1 MSEADAPKFE
11 DDLLKDRSESEQLML
26 YLGDFDGPI
35 DMLLSLARDQKVD
48 LAKISILALANQY
61 IDFIEKARALRLELA
76 ADYLVM
82 AAWLA
87 YLKSRMLIPQEE
99 KKQAEPTAQDLADAL
114 QFQLRRLEAMRKVA
128 NDLFLLPRL
137 GYNVFSRGEPEGLK
151 TDYVP
156 RYEMTFYDLLKAYGD
171 IKQRQQN
178 AVYKLNPVKLFSLEE
193 AIERMGNMLGKIPQE
208 WVSLFMFLPGGVTEK
223 IVKRSAV
230 ASTFGGALEMAKRGL
245 LKIHQEKNYGPIF
258 IRRPGE
264 KEDAVPP
271 PAAAEEEAG
280 ISAEDI
286 AFAENDLAEQQAEEE
301 AKEAERLAAEEALA
315 AAAVPARY
323 IAPSSDDAD
332 EDDNGDGDFANLT
345 ETPAAEVRTEAADVP
360 ETADVITPE
369 ETAFLNAG
377 AEMPVEQVLA
387 AETVVEEALLEGP
400 DVLPESGAGMSSS
413 ALKTEAVAEVAE
425 EPAAKVYLS
434 EEEEWEA
441 LLAEEAA
448 ANEAKRKAE
457 EAATVS
463 GQATDKEEA

>member
-1 MSEADAPKFE
+1 MSEAEASKFE
-11 DDLLKDRSESEQLML
+11 DDLLNERSEGEQLML

-35 DMLLSLARDQKVD
+35 DMLLTLARDQKVD

-99 KKQAEPTAQDLADAL
+99 KKQAEPSAQDLAEAL

-128 NDLFLLPRL
+128 NDLFHLPRL
-137 GYNVFSRGEPEGLK
+137 GYNVFARGEPEGLK
-151 TDYVP
+151 TEYVP
-156 RYEMTFYDLLKAYGD
+156 RYEMTFYDLLRAYGD

-193 AIERMGNMLGKIPQE
+193 AIERMEHMLGKIPQE
-208 WVSLFMFLPGGVTEK
+208 WVSLFMFLPGGVKEK

-245 LKIHQEKNYGPIF
+245 LKIHQEKNYGPIY

-264 KEDAVPP
+264 KDDEVPP
-271 PAAAEEEAG
+271 PAVPEEESG

-286 AFAENDLAEQQAEEE
+286 AFAENDLAEQQAEEA
-301 AKEAERLAAEEALA
+301 AKEAERLAAEQALA
-315 AAAVPARY
+315 EANAAPAARY
-323 IAPSSDDAD
+323 VPSSDSEDDGEDDFGAEALGDTAPEAAIDEADVEVALLETEAD
-332 EDDNGDGDFANLT
+332 ETSAPDMQV
-345 ETPAAEVRTEAADVP
+345 AAENTEEV
-360 ETADVITPE
+360 T
-369 ETAFLNAG
+369 
-377 AEMPVEQVLA
+377 VL
-387 AETVVEEALLEGP
+387 EVVEET
-400 DVLPESGAGMSSS
+400 S
-413 ALKTEAVAEVAE
+413 AVEAAVETAIEVAE
-425 EPAAKVYLS
+425 EAAPRVLT
-434 EEEEWEA
+434 EDEEWEL

-448 ANEAKRKAE
+448 EEEAKRKAA
-457 EAATVS
+457 EAA
-463 GQATDKEEA
+463 AHDTDKQEA